1 MEKSLNLSH
10 LVLGVCYYPEH
21 WEASLW
27 AEDLRRMKEHGI
39 EVVRIGEF
47 AWSKIEPR
55 EGVFDF
61 SFFDRFLDLCQQE
74 HMRVVFGT
82 PTCTP
87 PAWLTEKYPEV
98 LNAREDGVF

>member
-47 AWSKIEPR
+47 A
-55 EGVFDF
+55 
-61 SFFDRFLDLCQQE
+61 
-74 HMRVVFGT
+74 
-82 PTCTP
+82 
-87 PAWLTEKYPEV
+87 
-98 LNAREDGVF
+98 